1 LRLLGG
7 KYYLYEVSSK
17 WDPEKKRSVKIT
29 GKLLGKISESEG
41 FVESEK
47 AQLRKQRLKV
57 EQIQV
62 KEYGVASLWESLFTE
77 MLPALKEHFPDTWQ
91 AIICLT
97 YGRLVYQAP
106 LKNMSIH
113 YARSYLSVQYPDIDL
128 SAKHLSLFLR

>member
-1 LRLLGG
+1 MPLSINGNGQKSRDFTSSPMEANMLCMLLLGG

-17 WDPEKKRSVKIT
+17 WDPEKKRSVKII

-62 KEYGVASLWESLFTE
+62 T
-77 MLPALKEHFPDTWQ
+77 
-91 AIICLT
+91 
-97 YGRLVYQAP
+97 
-106 LKNMSIH
+106 
-113 YARSYLSVQYPDIDL
+113 
-128 SAKHLSLFLR
+128 